1 MTDEARNNAPKTRG
15 RPFEKGNPGR
25 PRGSRHKATIAAAVL
40 LDGEAEKLSRKAV
53 ELALAG
59 DVLALRLCLERIL
72 PPRKDRPVTFSIP
85 AINSAKD
92 AAALMGA
99 LLSAVAE
106 GAVTPDEAE
115 RVTRIVDAYVR
126 TLETADLESRLEAL
140 ERAWEGDESDN
151 QAPAATA

>member
-1 MTDEARNNAPKTRG
+1 MRDEPRNNAPKTRG
-15 RPFEKGNPGR
+15 RPFQKGNPGR
-25 PRGSRHKATIAAAVL
+25 PRGSRHKATIAAAIL

-72 PPRKDRPVTFSIP
+72 PPRKDRPVTFSSP

-106 GAVTPDEAE
+106 GVVTPDEAE

-140 ERAWEGDESDN
+140 EKAWSSDESDD
-151 QAPAATA
+151 QT